1 MGSPRSDKTIAKR
14 VVVVLSGSVDAGESV
29 NSEKGTIKAGFAD
42 RADSDKKDIQGYIHI
57 DNSFHDSYGV
67 EIDSQ

>member
-29 NSEKGTIKAGFAD
+29 NSEEGAIEAGFAN
-42 RADSDKKDIQGYIHI
+42 RVDSDKKDIQGYIHI